1 MVSPIHMSRC
11 PQAIILE
18 FAFADACLFVM
29 NNYSD
34 IPHLNMGSGKEVS
47 IKELAEAVK
56 EVVGFEGEIKWD
68 STKPDGTPR
77 KLMDSSKLAELGWK
91 AKISLKDGLASTYK
105 WYTENYNV

>member
-1 MVSPIHMSRC
+1 
-11 PQAIILE
+11 
-18 FAFADACLFVM
+18 M

-47 IKELAEAVK
+47 IKELAEAIK

-91 AKISLKDGLASTYK
+91 AKISLKDGLTSTYK
-105 WYTENYNV
+105 WYVENYNV